1 MSDAHLLEPV
11 HLSLC
16 SERQAVDN
24 WPHELLADEAE
35 LHRDPTI
42 AAAA

>member
-1 MSDAHLLEPV
+1 VSDAHLLEPV
-11 HLSLC
+11 DLSLF
-16 SERQAVDN
+16 SERRAMDN